1 MSKEVQYTVLGAV
14 VVAALAGYL
23 AWQGGYSGG
32 YSNGYAKA
40 VADTKATQQEL
51 AKKATDEA
59 AKAANPFQATNP
71 LEGVTV
77 NPFEKAA
84 QKLNPFSE

>member
-14 VVAALAGYL
+14 VVVVLAGYL
-23 AWQGGYSGG
+23 AWQGGYDK
-32 YSNGYAKA
+32 GYAKA
-40 VADTKATQQEL
+40 LADAKANQEEL
-51 AKKATDEA
+51 AQKANDEA
-59 AKAANPFQATNP
+59 AKAANPFQTVNP

-84 QKLNPFSE
+84 QKLNPFSQ

>member
-1 MSKEVQYTVLGAV
+1 MPKEIQYAIGG
-14 VVAALAGYL
+14 VVAAAVIVGYL
-23 AWQGGYSGG
+23 AWQGGYS
-32 YSNGYAKA
+32 NGYAKA
-40 VADTKATQQEL
+40 IADAKTTQEEL

-71 LEGVTV
+71 LEGVTA

-84 QKLNPFSE
+84 QKLNPFSQ